1 MASQELLSTLL
12 LSNPNLR
19 DFFVPVHITQAL
31 KADRFL
37 ISSLK
42 HDMMNTAV
50 HFTAR
55 ARGEYYKKGQSCTMG
70 YYLAGLAFCM
80 GRNRGLLMV

>member
-12 LSNPNLR
+12 LSSPNLKKK
-19 DFFVPVHITQAL
+19 FFFLVSVPITQAL

-42 HDMMNTAV
+42 DGMMNTTV
-50 HFTAR
+50 CFTAR
-55 ARGEYYKKGQSCTMG
+55 AKGRNYKKGLSH
-70 YYLAGLAFCM
+70 AG
-80 GRNRGLLMV
+80 